1 MSLAPADKQRF
12 TWANYR
18 TWPDSER
25 WELID
30 GQAYNMSP
38 APTIKHQSVTGRLY
52 SRLEQ
57 RLAGKGCTPFIA
69 PTDVRLSDFDV
80 VQPDVLVV
88 CDPSK
93 ITPTHIEGAP
103 ELVVEVLSPSTS
115 VKDLREKKAL
125 YQRAGVCE
133 YLVLDPLEHYGLLFR
148 RDESGRFGEGEV
160 IGAQESVSFATLEGV
175 EIPLWEL
182 FELPGPSSDAPAVQ
196 P

>member
-1 MSLAPADKQRF
+1 MSLAPASTQRF
-12 TWANYR
+12 TWADYR

-38 APTIKHQSVTGRLY
+38 APSTRHQSIALRMA

-57 RLAGKGCTPFIA
+57 RLAGKDCTPFIA

-115 VKDLREKKAL
+115 VRDLREKKAL
-125 YQRAGVCE
+125 YQRAGVRE

-148 RDESGRFGEGEV
+148 LDETGRFGEGQV
-160 IGAQESVSFATLEGV
+160 IAAQESVGFATLEGI

-182 FELPGPSSDAPAVQ
+182 FELPDPSSDAPAVR